1 MKSRKIEVRTPRPI
15 DGLRQGALRLHQK
28 SASRLREPVI
38 AAKMKCLWH
47 LVRTERQ
54 SKLKLGDALVELID
68 VHKLRPIDLARELKE
83 RANHLSELYHV
94 AKMFP
99 ADVRQSHIPYTHYW
113 MTMRCVRRFRTL
125 KLDPLAALE
134 EIASLGLTQHRQVTA
149 YFAAKHRAAER
160 EASLSRASI
169 ADETGWLNRCFHA
182 DCRSVVNA
190 IPDGSC
196 KIIHA
201 DPPYAC
207 YRKVPDGR
215 YAGGSTSR
223 TDCDNKAGAEAIKLT
238 VDLLRRWGRKL
249 TSGGAFLL
257 WQASGPLR
265 KQIMSAVERH
275 GWEIEAVAIWDK
287 DAIQPGNFTDPYS
300 TQTEWLWVLKRTGDK
315 LVNHDGS
322 PRGDVLRFDPV
333 HRMRGPGERDHA
345 FEKPV
350 DLCRFLVGK
359 HSYPGEVV
367 VDLCACTGSMALAA
381 ADMGRPWL
389 YVESNAENFRIGQ
402 ARLNATGRKTA
413 G

>member
-1 MKSRKIEVRTPRPI
+1 MKS
-15 DGLRQGALRLHQK
+15 LRRLVQ
-28 SASRLREPVI
+28 
-38 AAKMKCLWH
+38 
-47 LVRTERQ
+47 TERQ
-54 SKLKLGDALVELID
+54 SKLKLGDALVEMID
-68 VHKLRPIDLARELKE
+68 EHNLRPVDLGRELKE
-83 RANHLSELYHV
+83 RPNHLSELYHV

-99 ADVRQSHIPYTHYW
+99 SVVRQSHIPYTHYW
-113 MTMRCVRRFRTL
+113 MTMRCVRRFRSLKLEPLTTL
-125 KLDPLAALE
+125 K

-149 YFAAKHRAAER
+149 HFAAKQRSAECETSITRMSDSPAA
-160 EASLSRASI
+160 
-169 ADETGWLNRCFHA
+169 GWLNRCINA
-182 DCRSVVNA
+182 DCRSIVKS
-190 IPDGSC
+190 IPDESC
-196 KIIHA
+196 KIVHA

-207 YRKVPDGR
+207 YRKVADGR
-215 YAGGSTSR
+215 YAGGSTSPIA
-223 TDCDNKAGAEAIKLT
+223 CDNKAGADAIKLT
-238 VDLLRRWGRKL
+238 MDILRQWGSKL
-249 TSGGAFLL
+249 APGGVLLL

-265 KQIMSAVERH
+265 KQIMSAVTRH
-275 GWEIEAVAIWDK
+275 GWEVEAVAIWDK
-287 DAIQPGNFTDPYS
+287 GAIQPGNFTDPYS

-367 VDLCACTGSMALAA
+367 VDLCACTGSMGLAA